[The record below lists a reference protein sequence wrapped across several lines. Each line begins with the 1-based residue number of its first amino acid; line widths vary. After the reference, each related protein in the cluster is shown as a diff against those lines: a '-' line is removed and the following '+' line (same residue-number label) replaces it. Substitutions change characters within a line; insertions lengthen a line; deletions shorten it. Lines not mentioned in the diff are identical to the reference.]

1 MVVKCTV
8 FYFLQ
13 RVRHRARFIL
23 DTGKYPA
30 EDEDCMSNELM
41 NKDIYQPS
49 FASRLTGIPANTI
62 KRWQSGED
70 AYA

>member
-1 MVVKCTV
+1 MPLCP
-8 FYFLQ
+8 Q
-13 RVRHRARFIL
+13 IRHLACFIL
-23 DTGKYPA
+23 DTGKYSV
-30 EDEDCMSNELM
+30 ESEDCMSNGLL

-49 FASRLTGIPANTI
+49 FASRLTGIPASTI